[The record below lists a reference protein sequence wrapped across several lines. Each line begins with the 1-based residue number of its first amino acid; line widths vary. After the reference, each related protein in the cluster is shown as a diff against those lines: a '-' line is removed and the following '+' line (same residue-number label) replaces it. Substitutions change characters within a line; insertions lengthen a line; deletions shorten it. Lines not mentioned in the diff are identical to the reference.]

1 MRKVPRR
8 DVKVPDAA
16 VRPTLEVEEAG
27 RILGLGRASA
37 YIGVKNGVIPAIRV
51 GKRLLVPTAA
61 LRRML
66 ALDVESPVI
75 EDEEPAR
82 HG

>member
-1 MRKVPRR
+1 MKKVPRQ
-8 DVKVPDAA
+8 DAIVPDAST
-16 VRPTLEVEEAG
+16 RPTLEVEEAA

-37 YIGVKNGVIPAIRV
+37 YIGVKNGDIPAIRV

-66 ALDVESPVI
+66 ALDVESPAI
-75 EDEEPAR
+75 EEPVHHA
-82 HG
+82 

>member
-1 MRKVPRR
+1 MKKVLRQ
-8 DVKVPDAA
+8 DVKVPEAA

-27 RILGLGRASA
+27 RILGLGRASV
-37 YIGVKNGVIPAIRV
+37 YVGVKNGDIPAIRV

-66 ALDVESPVI
+66 ALDVDSPAI
-75 EDEEPAR
+75 EEPVR
-82 HG
+82 HA